1 MRPRSGGHSPP
12 ASPASPR
19 RRAQPARPAGP
30 AGPARGT
37 VPAWL
42 LPAAVL
48 ALAAGLIFT
57 DLGSSSLHNRDEAR
71 HALVAENIL
80 ADGDWLTL
88 HYEGAPYFNKAP
100 LKFWLTALAFRA
112 CGVNEWT
119 ARLWSA
125 LFALGAVALTGLLG
139 ARLYDRR
146 TGLLAMLVLAT
157 SPQFLH
163 SHCARTGEQDSALLF
178 CWTLACLLIVAG
190 LRRRPLFYLGCA
202 AVGLCGMVK
211 HLGFVPEL
219 LLVLGLWLGLSG
231 QWRALGAATLLKG
244 LAAALAVALPW
255 HTAQAALHGGAF
267 LDRYLGREMVHR
279 GLTFLNVRHDARFF
293 LFVLKD
299 GLYPWSLLLP
309 LAVWRLTRSRAP
321 LALRPGLLP
330 AIWALVVLVVI
341 SISRVKL
348 SWYALPAYPALAI
361 LLARF
366 VTTEWLSRPTRP
378 LDVGVAL
385 TWAVLV
391 LSPVNV
397 GIFNPSGISARDGMI
412 ETDLL
417 GFLQGAPVGPWPGPL
432 LLGVAALGTAA
443 AALACAGRPTGR
455 LAAGARRAAFAAL
468 CALALLTAAA
478 PLRFAATRG
487 DLDRLVR
494 RARAVVGPTEVVEAA
509 LPAPLARDE
518 RTEFYLRRLPGRR
531 REGAAAGAAAAG
543 APAPARWRLGVRD
556 GGAPAGG
563 PAGAPRSAPDAAAAD
578 ATTAVAWE
586 EALREGEFVL
596 WRRR

>member
-1 MRPRSGGHSPP
+1 MQPRSGGHSPP
-12 ASPASPR
+12 APPASPDR
-19 RRAQPARPAGP
+19 RARPAQPPGR
-30 AGPARGT
+30 AGPVRTA

-42 LPAAVL
+42 LPAALL

-57 DLGSSSLHNRDEAR
+57 DLGSSSLHNRDEAC

-88 HYEGAPYFNKAP
+88 HHQGAPYFNKAP
-100 LKFWLTALAFRA
+100 LKFWLTALTFRA
-112 CGVNEWT
+112 FGVSEWT

-146 TGLLAMLVLAT
+146 TGLLAMLVLAA

-163 SHCARTGEQDSALLF
+163 SHCARTGEQDSALLL
-178 CWTLACLLIVAG
+178 CWTLACLLVVAG

-202 AVGLCGMVK
+202 AAGLCGMVK

-231 QWRALGAATLLKG
+231 QWRALGAAALLKG
-244 LAAALAVALPW
+244 LAVALAVALPW
-255 HTAQAALHGGAF
+255 HAAQAALHGGAF

-341 SISRVKL
+341 TISRVKL

-366 VTTEWLSRPTRP
+366 VTTEWLDRPTRP

-385 TWAVLV
+385 TWSVLA
-391 LSPVNV
+391 LSPLNV
-397 GIFNPSGISARDGMI
+397 AVFNPSAISARAGMI
-412 ETDLL
+412 EMDLL
-417 GFLQGAPVGPWPGPL
+417 GLLQGAAVGPWPGPL
-432 LLGVAALGTAA
+432 LLGVAVLGTAA
-443 AALACAGRPTGR
+443 AALACVGRPTGR
-455 LAAGARRAAFAAL
+455 LAAGARRAALAAL
-468 CALALLTAAA
+468 CALAVLAAAA

-494 RARAVVGPTEVVEAA
+494 RAHAVVGPADDVEVA
-509 LPAPLARDE
+509 LPAELARDE

-531 REGAAAGAAAAG
+531 AGDAAAGAAG
-543 APAPARWRLGVRD
+543 SPAPARWRLGQRD
-556 GGAPAGG
+556 AGAPAGAAAG
-563 PAGAPRSAPDAAAAD
+563 AGAPADAATDAA
-578 ATTAVAWE
+578 AWE
-586 EALREGEFVL
+586 EALREGNLVL